1 MASVNNSAE
10 EYNIEVKVVVPNND
24 VDINR
29 IRRQINKLL
38 KDASKGFTPEIPKVS
53 VSNTKSSQGSL
64 RRSVN
69 TLFKDSFKEDPPKIP
84 SVIVK
89 KLDATDAIK
98 KLKKEV
104 GSLANGFGANGF
116 EIKFGKNNIEFTNA
130 IDKNVTALDSLK
142 KKLNQVNSL
151 TTNVK
156 TAKLYQS
163 NEVELLKE
171 YQDIQQEINEA
182 KRNGL
187 SFDEQGIQQYQA
199 LVDKVNAYYDKVV
212 SISEAEQNRV
222 AQVSTESKQ
231 LSELRATYTKITGS
245 MESSTLQ
252 VGEMSK
258 RLGLSEEGATQL
270 LTKVQSIDQE
280 LSSGNTSVERQVA
293 LYTELKQLYTEVTAS
308 SKEYQNEKATSTAAE
323 TQQIN
328 TLKKTYN
335 TITGSMNS
343 SSLKVGEMSK
353 RLGVTRSGAE
363 QLLNKVK
370 AIDEEMSSG
379 NVSTERQVKL
389 LTDLKQTYTNV
400 VDESKDYK
408 RTVDS
413 MTSKTEAMVKKLD
426 VGGSISKKVSSLDG
440 KVDTG
445 TYNVAKAQLDKL
457 YAAASSFK
465 ERLSQANQP
474 VKQLETEFNKLKDLV
489 DGFSSAIDQSK
500 KYMQD
505 AKSFRSA
512 QVGFAGLQANAEA
525 YYTRVKDIVAKS
537 PTMMSSLDSFM
548 TSLRSGT
555 SADYSPLKQ
564 QFREIQIQIDKAG
577 LSTKSFGDKLKDVAS
592 HRARMLLLGAATTSL
607 YTTMNKVWEFVKS
620 IDSAMTQLKIVTGES
635 DNVLSN
641 YFNQAAESAK
651 KLGVSITDVISST
664 ETYARLGFSLQ
675 DSLKLSESSNLLANV
690 GAINIDEATSGMTSI
705 LKAYKKD
712 ASDGENITD
721 ILINVGQ
728 KYAISASE
736 LATALERGGASL
748 QASNNTLEES
758 VALAAAGNAAVQNAE
773 TVGNALKTTAL
784 RIRGAK
790 AELEE
795 MGEDTDGLCKS
806 SSKLREELMKLSG
819 VDIMKDD
826 KTFKSTYQILLEISN
841 VWDKLSDI
849 NQSAILEDIAG
860 KRNAS
865 VIKSV
870 ITNVDDLKNSYQTAL
885 SSDGVSEKAKADYLD
900 SIDGKI
906 GQVKASFEQLS
917 NEVLS
922 SDLVKFGLDILN
934 TVMSINDALVSSVT
948 SVGALAAYAGF
959 ANLLRMFKNI
969 KTDAV
974 GVQTALNSLG
984 KVDGDKGLSVFIEQV
999 SMLDKKQRSAALSA
1013 SGLTKEQKKYV
1024 KSMLDV
1030 YDDTNNLTRSQVKNA
1045 LAVEGMTDAEEELIV
1060 AKLSNAEATGMENSS
1075 LKLYNVTKLKEI
1087 IQSSNLSAEKQAE
1100 IIARLENKGTIEA
1113 ENASLKTQL
1122 VLMAKN
1128 PMTWVS
1134 LAVTGLISLI
1144 SVISS
1149 TTKSAEELHEE
1160 AEQIKEDFESAS
1172 EKTTQ
1177 NLKTLQSKNGQGQ
1190 SLTEEFSE
1198 LCNGV
1203 DEYGNKISLTNEQ
1216 YERYKEICDT
1226 IVDVNPDIAKGYK
1239 SNTEAIGNN
1248 ASALEDLIKLQQ
1260 TQAKNAAKE
1269 ATSGDNWDTLVDDAI
1284 EKYKD
1289 ARQKVNDALNMSSGR
1304 DSDVNADQGGSNAKR
1319 SISSQ
1324 ELFEFF
1330 DSSERFGSTF
1340 NWDVN
1345 KDGNVEAF
1353 FDKYY
1358 NEIVKN
1364 YDEYNK
1370 KWQEYVDTKI
1380 SSGTW
1385 SPAFEKPFDDY
1396 LKAFVDSYGDAI
1408 DGVESVGD
1416 TMISVFKTVA
1426 QSADGYYDELDASSR
1441 KLITNWINTSDDFKV
1456 SSDDED
1462 AINAAKDKIEKII
1475 SILANTDYSAE
1486 FEGKTLFGQDFI
1498 TKLFSLDTSK
1508 LDLTQYEE
1516 QVKEL
1521 LTHIY
1526 KMLNPDDKNVT
1537 DDDVIQ
1543 FGLNIGFNLDHNSEK
1558 NLDNQLSKLSNT
1570 IYKRLQEGTFSIPA
1584 SIDVDKSSVDG
1595 VKEWLSSLSVDDINN
1610 LLTIDAN
1617 TYDSWYELENAINK
1631 SNNSVTSIT
1640 AAEKRYKE
1648 ALDAI
1653 SKDPTSEEKINELNA
1668 AAVDYANATAKST
1681 SEIATKL
1688 SEINSHIDKF
1698 QNAYKVGYS
1707 AISDYQQSGMLSIDN
1722 LQEILSL
1729 DEKYINLLIDE
1740 NGQLNLN
1747 SDAYAKLTQSQLDN
1761 LKIQQAMQIID
1772 TVSNLKGQALAA
1784 YSASEAY
1791 TKAGQSAE
1799 DFVMATLQAKVS
1811 TGEMTKE
1818 QANIAFES
1826 INKRFMLIN
1835 SVSEGLSKNTQI
1847 SLGAASATDAL
1858 NSSTNAS
1865 KSALEKQKSGLEA
1878 NKKALED
1885 EKNALEQTQKA
1896 LERKKQSLED
1906 SKSDY
1911 TDAYDNVKNLLDIT
1925 KKYIKQQKEDEKQVL
1940 EDKKKNL
1947 EDIID
1952 KRKKDLETQK
1962 DELDFQKKLNEYNKS
1977 IVQNQIKVAASSLD
1991 TTSSGQSINRTATYD
2006 LKESK
2011 KDLEDYL
2018 TEHNL
2023 DSKKDALDNQKDRI
2037 DKYYDKRTK
2046 VIEKYL
2052 QNEKKLNRDA
2062 YKILDGYSQSSY
2074 NKLKKYVTD
2083 YTDTTAAEFNKM
2095 WTSAKTSNRA
2105 YNKVGGTTKDL
2116 LSALKGRI
2124 LNCES
2129 AIKATDRQINKVKN
2143 QIDDKSN
2150 GITAIGNKISDL
2162 SSKIS
2167 DVNNK
2172 TKSSKNSIVNGVVKP
2187 TKDAISLADTLL
2199 KKWKTILK
2207 VTNEPQKEYTF
2218 KFNGKTYKVKAKN
2231 ANAATNAIYNAF
2243 QKQNNEGIS
2252 LDKDYIKSKITNQK
2266 PWKFKFNGSTYR
2278 SYKSDKDVAATEIYK
2293 KVTSSPGIRNAN
2305 INVDLDYIKKKIK
2318 RYAVGTKS
2326 TSNSLSITDEKGYE
2340 AKFPKLSNGRYTL
2353 LPEKS
2358 QVFTKAMTDALW
2370 NFSSDPK
2377 NFLSKEL
2384 STNIS
2389 TNNVSN
2395 NRNISVNIPINI
2407 TGDATQS
2414 TVNALKQQAE
2424 KISRMAVDRM
2434 YREVLTN
2441 I

>member
-10 EYNIEVKVVVPNND
+10 EYNIEVKVVVSNND
-24 VDINR
+24 TDINR

-38 KDASKGFTPEIPKVS
+38 KDASKGFAPEIPKVS

-69 TLFKDSFKEDPPKIP
+69 TLFKDSFKETPPTIS

-187 SFDEQGIQQYQA
+187 SFDERGIQQYQA

-231 LSELRATYTKITGS
+231 LSELRSTYTKITGS

-280 LSSGNTSVERQVA
+280 LSSGNTSIERQVA
-293 LYTELKQLYTEVTAS
+293 LYTELKQLYTEVTAN
-308 SKEYQNEKATSTAAE
+308 SKEYQDKKAASAVAE

-328 TLKKTYN
+328 TLKKAYN

-379 NVSTERQVKL
+379 NVSTERQVEL
-389 LTDLKQTYTNV
+389 LTDLKQTYTNI

-408 RTVDS
+408 RTMDS
-413 MTSKTEAMVKKLD
+413 MSSKTEAMVKKLD
-426 VGGSISKKVSSLDG
+426 VGGSISKKVSSLEGRIGSGD
-440 KVDTG
+440 
-445 TYNVAKAQLDKL
+445 YNTVTTQLQTLCAKAKVLEGNLK
-457 YAAASSFK
+457 
-465 ERLSQANQP
+465 QANQP
-474 VKQLETEFNKLKDLV
+474 VEQLETEFNKLKDLV
-489 DGFSSAIDQSK
+489 NGFSSAIDQTK
-500 KYMQD
+500 KHMQD
-505 AKSFRSA
+505 SKSFRSA

-555 SADYSPLKQ
+555 SVDYSSLKQ

-577 LSTKSFGDKLKDVAS
+577 LSTKSFGDKLKDVAL
-592 HRARMLLLGAATTSL
+592 HKTRMLLLGTATTFL
-607 YTTMNKVWEFVKS
+607 YTTMNKVLESVKS
-620 IDSAMTQLKIVTGES
+620 VDSAMTQLKIVTGES
-635 DNVLSN
+635 DNALSN
-641 YFNQAAESAK
+641 YFTKAAEAAK
-651 KLGVSITDVISST
+651 KLGVSITDIISST
-664 ETYARLGFSLQ
+664 ETYARLGYSLQ
-675 DSLKLSESSNLLANV
+675 DSLKLSKSSNLLANV

-712 ASDGENITD
+712 ASDSENITD

-806 SSKLREELMKLSG
+806 SSKLREELMRLSG
-819 VDIMKDD
+819 VDIMKND

-849 NQSAILEDIAG
+849 NQAAVLEDIAG

-885 SSDGVSEKAKADYLD
+885 SSDGVSEEANEDYLD
-900 SIDGKI
+900 SINGKI

-934 TVMSINDALVSSVT
+934 TVMSINDALVGSIGSVFT
-948 SVGALAAYAGF
+948 LITYAGF
-959 ANLLRMFKNI
+959 ATLLGIFKNI
-969 KTDAV
+969 KTNAV

-984 KVDGDKGLSVFIEQV
+984 TTDGDKGLSVFIDQV
-999 SMLDKKQRSAALSA
+999 SMLDKRQRSAALSA

-1030 YDDTNNLTRSQVKNA
+1030 YDDTNNLTKSQVKNA

-1060 AKLSNAEATGMENSS
+1060 AKLSSAEATEMENSS

-1087 IQSSNLSAEKQAE
+1087 IQNSNLSAEKQAE

-1122 VLMAKN
+1122 ILMAKN
-1128 PMTWVS
+1128 PLTWVS
-1134 LAVTGLISLI
+1134 LAVSGFLSLI

-1160 AEQIKEDFESAS
+1160 AGQIKEDFESAS

-1203 DEYGNKISLTNEQ
+1203 DEYGNRISLTNEQ

-1226 IVDVNPDIAKGYK
+1226 IVNINPDIAKGYK

-1248 ASALEDLIKLQQ
+1248 ANVLEDLIRLQEI
-1260 TQAKNAAKE
+1260 QAKNAAKN
-1269 ATSGDNWDTLVDDAI
+1269 ATSGDNWDTLVDDATAQ
-1284 EKYKD
+1284 YKD
-1289 ARQKVNDALNMSSGR
+1289 AKEKIDEAIRISAGDINYEGTSPIKHSIGAFDLLDFLEEQGFDHYDGKL
-1304 DSDVNADQGGSNAKR
+1304 SDLLID
-1319 SISSQ
+1319 
-1324 ELFEFF
+1324 
-1330 DSSERFGSTF
+1330 
-1340 NWDVN
+1340 
-1345 KDGNVEAF
+1345 
-1353 FDKYY
+1353 
-1358 NEIVKN
+1358 N
-1364 YDEYNK
+1364 YDKLKSNFDHYNDE
-1370 KWQEYVDTKI
+1370 WSDYVTSQI
-1380 SSGTW
+1380 SSGNW
-1385 SPAFEKPFDDY
+1385 SSAYKNKFKEYFKEI
-1396 LKAFVDSYGDAI
+1396 I
-1408 DGVESVGD
+1408 DGYGEVENNLETAEEGMRN
-1416 TMISVFKTVA
+1416 TFKTVA
-1426 QSADGYYDELDASSR
+1426 QSTDEYYDDIDASSR
-1441 KLITNWINTSDDFKV
+1441 KFITKWIDNSDDFKV
-1456 SSDDED
+1456 SSDDEG
-1462 AINAAKDKIEKII
+1462 AINAAKDKIKKII
-1475 SILANTDYSAE
+1475 DKLASTDYSAE

-1498 TKLFSLDTSK
+1498 KKLFSLDTSK
-1508 LDLTQYEE
+1508 LDLTQYEK
-1516 QVKEL
+1516 QAKEL
-1521 LTHIY
+1521 LNHIY
-1526 KMLNPDDKNVT
+1526 RMLNPKDKNVT
-1537 DDDVIQ
+1537 DDDVIN
-1543 FGLNIGFNLDHNSEK
+1543 FGLNIGIDLDHDSEK
-1558 NLDNQLSKLSNT
+1558 NLDNQLSKVSNT
-1570 IYKRLQEGTFSIPA
+1570 LYKRLQEGTFSIPA
-1584 SIDVDKSSVDG
+1584 SIDVDESSVDG
-1595 VKEWLSSLSVDDINN
+1595 IKEWLSSLSVDDINN
-1610 LLTIDAN
+1610 LLAIDAN

-1631 SNNSVTSIT
+1631 GNNSVASIT

-1648 ALDAI
+1648 ALDTI

-1668 AAVDYANATAKST
+1668 AAVDYANSTAKST

-1688 SEINSHIDKF
+1688 SEINDHIDKF

-1707 AISDYQQSGMLSIDN
+1707 AISDYQQSGVLSVDN

-1835 SVSEGLSKNTQI
+1835 SVSEGLSKNTQV
-1847 SLGAASATDAL
+1847 SMGAASATDAL

-1878 NKKALED
+1878 NKKALEA
-1885 EKNALEQTQKA
+1885 EKDALEQTQKA
-1896 LERKKQSLED
+1896 LERKKQALED

-1925 KKYIKQQKEDEKQVL
+1925 KKYIKQQKEDEKQAL

-1947 EDIID
+1947 DDIID
-1952 KRKKDLETQK
+1952 KRKKDLDAQK

-1991 TTSSGQSINRTATYD
+1991 TTSSGQSINRTAEYD

-2011 KDLEDYL
+2011 KDLDDYL
-2018 TEHNL
+2018 VEHNL

-2037 DKYYDKRTK
+2037 DKYYDKKTK

-2052 QNEKKLNRDA
+2052 QNEKKLNKDA
-2062 YKILDGYSQSSY
+2062 YKILDGFSKSSY
-2074 NKLKKYVTD
+2074 NKLKKYATD

-2095 WTSAKTSNRA
+2095 WTSAKASNRA
-2105 YNKVGGTTKDL
+2105 YNKVGRTTKSL
-2116 LSALKGRI
+2116 LSALKGKI

-2129 AIKATDRQINKVKN
+2129 AIKATDKQINKVKN

-2167 DVNNK
+2167 DANNK
-2172 TKSSKNSIVNGVVKP
+2172 TKNSKSSIVNGVVKP
-2187 TKDAISLADTLL
+2187 TKEAISLADTLL
-2199 KKWKTILK
+2199 KKWKTILNI
-2207 VTNEPQKEYTF
+2207 TDEPQKKYTF
-2218 KFNGKTYKVKAKN
+2218 KFNGKVYKVKAKN
-2231 ANAATNAIYNAF
+2231 ANAAANAIYSAF
-2243 QKQNNEGIS
+2243 QKQNNEAIS
-2252 LDKDYIKSKITNQK
+2252 LDKDYIRAKITNQK
-2266 PWKFKFNGSTYR
+2266 PWKFKFNGATYQ

-2293 KVTSSPGIRNAN
+2293 KVTSNPSIRNAN

-2318 RYAVGTKS
+2318 RYATGAKN
-2326 TSNSLSITDEKGYE
+2326 TSNALSITDEKGYE

-2370 NFSSDPK
+2370 NFSSNPK
-2377 NFLSKEL
+2377 SFLSKEL

-2414 TVNALKQQAE
+2414 TVNALKQQAD

>member
-38 KDASKGFTPEIPKVS
+38 KDASKGFAPEIPKVS

-69 TLFKDSFKEDPPKIP
+69 TLFKDSFKENPPKIP

-222 AQVSTESKQ
+222 VQVSTESKQ

-328 TLKKTYN
+328 ALKKTYN

-389 LTDLKQTYTNV
+389 LTDLKQIYTNV

-440 KVDTG
+440 KADTD

-474 VKQLETEFNKLKDLV
+474 VKQLETEFNTLKDLV
-489 DGFSSAIDQSK
+489 NGFSSAIDQSK
-500 KYMQD
+500 KHMQD

-525 YYTRVKDIVAKS
+525 YYARVKDIVAKS

-607 YTTMNKVWEFVKS
+607 YTTMNKVWESVKS

-635 DNVLSN
+635 DNALSN

-664 ETYARLGFSLQ
+664 ETYARLGYSLQ

-712 ASDGENITD
+712 ASDSENITD

-849 NQSAILEDIAG
+849 NQSAVLEDIAG

-885 SSDGVSEKAKADYLD
+885 SSDGVSEKANADYLD

-922 SDLVKFGLDILN
+922 SDLVKFGLDILKI
-934 TVMSINDALVSSVT
+934 VMSINDALVGSIGSVFT
-948 SVGALAAYAGF
+948 LITYAGF
-959 ANLLRMFKNI
+959 ATLLGIFKNI
-969 KTDAV
+969 KTNAV

-984 KVDGDKGLSVFIEQV
+984 TVDGDKGLSVFIEQV

-1030 YDDTNNLTRSQVKNA
+1030 YDDTNNLTKSQVKNA

-1060 AKLSNAEATGMENSS
+1060 AKLSSAEATGMENSS

-1087 IQSSNLSAEKQAE
+1087 IQNSNLSAEKQAE

-1122 VLMAKN
+1122 ILMAKN
-1128 PMTWVS
+1128 PLTWVS
-1134 LAVTGLISLI
+1134 LAISGLLSLI
-1144 SVISS
+1144 SVVSS
-1149 TTKSAEELHEE
+1149 ATKSTEELHEE
-1160 AEQIKEDFESAS
+1160 AEQIKEDFESTS

-1177 NLKTLQSKNGQGQ
+1177 NLKTLQAKNSQGQ

-1203 DEYGNKISLTNEQ
+1203 DEYGNRISLTNEQ

-1226 IVDVNPDIAKGYK
+1226 IVSINPDIAKGYK
-1239 SNTEAIGNN
+1239 SNAEAIGNN
-1248 ASALEDLIKLQQ
+1248 ASVLEDLIKLQE
-1260 TQAKNAAKE
+1260 TQAKNAAKD
-1269 ATSGDNWDTLVDDAI
+1269 ATSGDNWTTLVDDAT
-1284 EKYKD
+1284 KQYKEARD
-1289 ARQKVNDALNMSSGR
+1289 AAAKAIQFGAGDTSFEGFSTIRQNIDNVDIVNFLEGLGFDRYEGKLSNLLVDNYDKLKANFGYYNKEWNNYVTSQVSSGNWT
-1304 DSDVNADQGGSNAKR
+1304 SAYADGFKKYFKNIIDAY
-1319 SISSQ
+1319 
-1324 ELFEFF
+1324 
-1330 DSSERFGSTF
+1330 GSTEE
-1340 NWDVN
+1340 N
-1345 KDGNVEAF
+1345 
-1353 FDKYY
+1353 
-1358 NEIVKN
+1358 
-1364 YDEYNK
+1364 
-1370 KWQEYVDTKI
+1370 
-1380 SSGTW
+1380 
-1385 SPAFEKPFDDY
+1385 
-1396 LKAFVDSYGDAI
+1396 LKTAEEGMRS
-1408 DGVESVGD
+1408 
-1416 TMISVFKTVA
+1416 TFKTVA
-1426 QSADGYYDELDASSR
+1426 QSTDEYYGELGASSR
-1441 KLITNWINTSDDFKV
+1441 KLITTWIDNSDEFKV

-1462 AINAAKDKIEKII
+1462 AINTAKDKVKKII
-1475 SILANTDYSAE
+1475 STLANTDYSAE
-1486 FEGKTLFGQDFI
+1486 FKGKTLFGQDFI

-1521 LTHIY
+1521 LTHVY

-1584 SIDVDKSSVDG
+1584 SIDVDKSSADG

-1610 LLTIDAN
+1610 LLTINAN

-1707 AISDYQQSGMLSIDN
+1707 AISDYQQSGVLSIDN

-1791 TKAGQSAE
+1791 TKASQSAE

-1847 SLGAASATDAL
+1847 SLGAASATNAL

-2018 TEHNL
+2018 TEHSL

-2074 NKLKKYVTD
+2074 NKLKKYATD

-2162 SSKIS
+2162 GSKIS